1 MYAGARVADSAYGI
15 EDGSP
20 NDEVRTQVAIG
31 MRRLLALG
39 ARTDTAELLD
49 SGRLSRSEVEAN
61 LADLAR
67 LNRLP
72 GGTDASVRAI
82 SALVGGSNAIRVL
95 DVGTGAGDIPIAF
108 ARRGWRVVAAD
119 INPAVLAVARD
130 RLARVPNVEI
140 LEADV
145 LSLPLEDDAVDVA
158 HCSLLIHHFAPEA
171 AAAALRELSR
181 VSRHGV
187 VVNDLRR
194 GLLPLAATW
203 VSVMALGRSEV
214 TRVDGMAS
222 ARRAYTLPELDRLLA
237 DAGLTRRWRSPG
249 WLPRVVTAAIR

>member
-1 MYAGARVADSAYGI
+1 M
-15 EDGSP
+15 
-20 NDEVRTQVAIG
+20 AIG

-39 ARTDTAELLD
+39 ARTDAAELLD

-82 SALVGGSNAIRVL
+82 STLVAGRDATRIL
-95 DVGTGAGDIPIAF
+95 DVGTGAGDMPVAF
-108 ARRGWRVVAAD
+108 ARRGWHVVAAD
-119 INPAVLAVARD
+119 SNPAVLAVARD
-130 RLARVPNVEI
+130 RLARVPNVEV
-140 LEADV
+140 LDADA
-145 LSLPLEDDAVDVA
+145 LALPLEDGVVDVA
-158 HCSLLIHHFAPEA
+158 HCSLLVHHFAPDA
-171 AAAALRELSR
+171 AVTALRELRR

-194 GLLPLAATW
+194 GPLPLAATW
-203 VSVMALGRSEV
+203 VSVMALGRSSV

-222 ARRAYTLPELDRLLA
+222 ARRAYTVPELDGLLA
-237 DAGLTRRWRSPG
+237 EAGLTPRWRSPG
-249 WLPRVVTAAIR
+249 WLPRVVTAATR